1 MLDHKTSVNTF
12 PKMGVYSHR
21 HGISRNYRAKRHLFP
36 NVCKLKKTQL
46 THPWGKKDRYGQLK
60 NTLHIM
66 ILKCDFVKACEMYP
80 NLDLEGNMQPE
91 IYIPLIN
98 VKN

>member
-1 MLDHKTSVNTF
+1 
-12 PKMGVYSHR
+12 
-21 HGISRNYRAKRHLFP
+21 
-36 NVCKLKKTQL
+36 
-46 THPWGKKDRYGQLK
+46 
-60 NTLHIM
+60 M